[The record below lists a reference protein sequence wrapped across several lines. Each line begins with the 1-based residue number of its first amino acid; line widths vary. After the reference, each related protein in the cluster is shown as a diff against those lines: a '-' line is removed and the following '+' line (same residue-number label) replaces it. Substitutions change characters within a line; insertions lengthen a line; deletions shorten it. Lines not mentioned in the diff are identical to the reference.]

1 MTLYRDNLSGEVL
14 TERDLLAR
22 YRREALAP
30 KWFPTESDAMFEA
43 WAENVVG
50 SGFVAELDEETL
62 KGSPGPN
69 VVGPAS

>member
-30 KWFPTESDAMFEA
+30 KWFPTESDALFEA
-43 WAENVVG
+43 WAENAVR
-50 SGFVAELDEETL
+50 SGFVAALDFDDE
-62 KGSPGPN
+62 SP
-69 VVGPAS
+69 